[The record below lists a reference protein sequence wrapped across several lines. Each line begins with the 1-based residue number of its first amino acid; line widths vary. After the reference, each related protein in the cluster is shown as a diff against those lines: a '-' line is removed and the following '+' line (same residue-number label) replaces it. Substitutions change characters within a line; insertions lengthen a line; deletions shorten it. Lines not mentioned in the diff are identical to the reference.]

1 MTSQP
6 LSSVSQTNKKEENP
20 VQEILISDDFQE
32 KEKEKEDNNRHLY
45 IVIEQEEGKILPV
58 SFEMLGEARRLMDD
72 FNSRYKPEE
81 EKVVAI
87 ILGHNIRHLCQEL
100 IYYGADAVICA
111 DHPELKYSRN
121 LLYTKIIC
129 QIATDKKCGSQI
141 LSSSNPPLL
150 TDRGT
155 CFFQQMIQEDICLLQ

>member
-6 LSSVSQTNKKEENP
+6 LSSVSQTNKKGEYP
-20 VQEILISDDFQE
+20 AQEILINDATQE
-32 KEKEKEDNNRHLY
+32 REKEKEDNNKHLY

-72 FNSRYKPEE
+72 FNNRYKPEE

-111 DHPELKYSRN
+111 DNPELKYSRN
-121 LLYTKIIC
+121 L
-129 QIATDKKCGSQI
+129 
-141 LSSSNPPLL
+141 
-150 TDRGT
+150 
-155 CFFQQMIQEDICLLQ
+155 

>member
-1 MTSQP
+1 MIF
-6 LSSVSQTNKKEENP
+6 KKE
-20 VQEILISDDFQE
+20 
-32 KEKEKEDNNRHLY
+32 KKKKEKEDNNRHLY

-141 LSSSNPPLL
+141 LSSSNPPSFN
-150 TDRGT
+150 RPRYM
-155 CFFQQMIQEDICLLQ
+155 FFQQMIQEDICLLQ